1 MVPPLRGLAGS
12 CDSQHV
18 VHSGC
23 PQLVHHAAKFI
34 SVPTLLA
41 AARATLHFLQAE
53 LREVVH
59 WLNLSRHCEASQEQL
74 ERDAEKLDREHPALA
89 DQAVLLHRQAEEKK
103 LLKEQSDV
111 QERIDCVVENL
122 PCLQQS
128 TGMSCTFESQ

>member
-74 ERDAEKLDREHPALA
+74 ERDAEKLDREHAASA
-89 DQAVLLHRQAEEKK
+89 DEAVLLHRQAKDKE
-103 LLKEQSDV
+103 LLKEQSDTQQTIKRV
-111 QERIDCVVENL
+111 GASL
-122 PCLQQS
+122 PQLRQT
-128 TGMSCTFESQ
+128 TGMSCTVEHQ